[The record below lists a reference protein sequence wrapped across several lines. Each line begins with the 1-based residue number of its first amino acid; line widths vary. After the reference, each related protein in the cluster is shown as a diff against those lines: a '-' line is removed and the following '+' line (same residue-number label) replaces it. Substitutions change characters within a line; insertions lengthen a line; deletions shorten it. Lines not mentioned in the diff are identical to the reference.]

1 MTLPVDNYERNIWQR
16 TVETRGG
23 QTVDTFSITD
33 TGRLRNSNQD
43 CLFCE
48 ENEVGRFPNLFLVAD
63 GMGGH
68 KAGDLA
74 SRLCI
79 EEMVTHI
86 RNSDARTPI
95 SVFEQAIQAANI
107 SVYRRSLENAGLAG
121 MGTTIVGA
129 TIEEKIAYI
138 VNIGDS
144 RLYRMHNKLEQITV
158 DHSLVEE
165 MVQSGEIQKEEMRTH
180 PNKNI
185 ITRALGT
192 DNSVRPDCFEIKVQ
206 EGDVLLLCS
215 DGLTNMVEDS
225 EIEIILKR
233 HKEDMKLAGE
243 NLVRQANE
251 AGGKDNI
258 SVILVRL

>member
-1 MTLPVDNYERNIWQR
+1 MK
-16 TVETRGG
+16 
-23 QTVDTFSITD
+23 TFSITD

-43 CLFCE
+43 CVFCE
-48 ENEVGRFPNLFLVAD
+48 ENEIGRFPNLFLVAD

-68 KAGDLA
+68 QAGDLA
-74 SRLCI
+74 SRMCVD
-79 EEMVTHI
+79 EVADQI
-86 RNSDARTPI
+86 RNANARTP
-95 SVFEQAIQAANI
+95 VGAFEAAITVANT
-107 SVYRRSLENAGLAG
+107 SVYQQSLKDVTYAG
-121 MGTTIVGA
+121 MGTTLVGA
-129 TIEEKIAYI
+129 MVEEDTAYI

-144 RLYRMHNKLEQITV
+144 RLYVMHETLQQITV

-192 DNSVRPDCFEIKVQ
+192 DISVRPDYFEVKVE
-206 EGDVLLLCS
+206 EGDVILLCS
-215 DGLTNMVEDS
+215 DGLTNMVEDTT
-225 EIEIILKR
+225 IEATLKKY
-233 HKEDMKLAGE
+233 KEDMKLAGE
-243 NLVRQANE
+243 SLVQQANE

>member
-1 MTLPVDNYERNIWQR
+1 M
-16 TVETRGG
+16 
-23 QTVDTFSITD
+23 DTFSITD
-33 TGRLRNSNQD
+33 RGRLRNSNQD
-43 CLFCE
+43 SVFCD
-48 ENEVGRFPNLFLVAD
+48 ENPVGRFPNLFLVAD

-74 SRLCI
+74 SKLCI
-79 EEMVTHI
+79 EEVVSRI
-86 RNSDARTPI
+86 RISEARTP
-95 SVFEQAIQAANI
+95 VNAFEQAIAAANQKVFQ
-107 SVYRRSLENAGLAG
+107 SAQEDSEFAG
-121 MGTTIVGA
+121 MGTTLVGA
-129 TIEEKIAYI
+129 MVEDDTVYI

-144 RLYRMHNKLEQITV
+144 RLYYMRDYLEQITV

-185 ITRALGT
+185 ITRAIGT
-192 DNSVRPDCFEIKVQ
+192 DDTVRPDCFELKVQ

-215 DGLTNMVEDS
+215 DGLTNMIDDV
-225 EIEIILKR
+225 EIEKILKR

-243 NLVRQANE
+243 NLVQQANE

>member
-1 MTLPVDNYERNIWQR
+1 MLPVVSYERNFWQR

-48 ENEVGRFPNLFLVAD
+48 ENAVGRFPNLFLVAD

-79 EEMVTHI
+79 EEIADQI
-86 RNSDARTPI
+86 RNSDARTPV
-95 SVFEQAIQAANI
+95 SAFEQAIGAANI
-107 SVYRRSLENAGLAG
+107 RVYQRSLEDFELSG

-129 TIEEKIAYI
+129 MIDEGTAYI

-144 RLYRMHNKLEQITV
+144 RLYRMHDRLEQITV

-192 DNSVRPDCFEIKVQ
+192 DDSVRPDCFEIKVE

-215 DGLTNMVEDS
+215 DGLTNMVEDH
-225 EIEIILKR
+225 EIETILKR

-243 NLVRQANE
+243 NLVQQANE

>member
-1 MTLPVDNYERNIWQR
+1 M
-16 TVETRGG
+16 
-23 QTVDTFSITD
+23 DTFSITD
-33 TGRLRNSNQD
+33 TGLLRNSNQD
-43 CLFCE
+43 CVFCE
-48 ENEVGRFPNLFLVAD
+48 ENPIGRFPNLFLVAD

-79 EEMVTHI
+79 EEVVSQI
-86 RNSDARTPI
+86 RKSQARTPV
-95 SVFEQAIQAANI
+95 SAFEQAIDAANKKI
-107 SVYRRSLENAGLAG
+107 YQCAQENYELAG
-121 MGTTIVGA
+121 MGTTMVGA
-129 TIEEKIAYI
+129 VVEGDIAYI

-144 RLYRMHNKLEQITV
+144 RLYRLHDRLEQITV

-192 DNSVRPDCFEIKVQ
+192 DDEVHPDCFEVKVE

-215 DGLTNMVEDS
+215 DGLTNMVEDR
-225 EIEIILKR
+225 EIETILKR
-233 HKEDMKLAGE
+233 QKEDMKLAGE
-243 NLVRQANE
+243 DLVRQANE

>member
-1 MTLPVDNYERNIWQR
+1 M
-16 TVETRGG
+16 
-23 QTVDTFSITD
+23 DTFSMTD
-33 TGRLRNSNQD
+33 MGLLRNSNQD
-43 CLFCE
+43 SVFCE
-48 ENEVGRFPNLFLVAD
+48 ENPIGRFPNLFLVAD

-79 EEMVTHI
+79 AEMVKQIQSST
-86 RNSDARTPI
+86 ARTPV
-95 SVFEQAIQAANI
+95 SAFEQAIEAANQK
-107 SVYRRSLENAGLAG
+107 VYQCAERRFRPCRHGNYGG
-121 MGTTIVGA
+121 WCHGRRCV
-129 TIEEKIAYI
+129 AYI
-138 VNIGDS
+138 ANIGDS
-144 RLYRMHNKLEQITV
+144 RFYRLHEHLEQITV

-192 DNSVRPDCFEIKVQ
+192 DDTVRPDCFEVKV
-206 EGDVLLLCS
+206 EPGDVLLLCS

-225 EIEIILKR
+225 QIEKIVKEN
-233 HKEDMKLAGE
+233 KEDMKLAGE
-243 NLVRQANE
+243 KLVQQANE

>member
-1 MTLPVDNYERNIWQR
+1 MKRIPLADFRI
-16 TVETRGG
+16 
-23 QTVDTFSITD
+23 
-33 TGRLRNSNQD
+33 
-43 CLFCE
+43 C
-48 ENEVGRFPNLFLVAD
+48 FLLQMV
-63 GMGGH
+63 GGH

-79 EEMVTHI
+79 AEMVKQIQSST
-86 RNSDARTPI
+86 ARTPV
-95 SVFEQAIQAANI
+95 SAFEQAIEAANQK
-107 SVYRRSLENAGLAG
+107 VYQCAKEDFDLAG
-121 MGTTIVGA
+121 MGTTVVGA
-129 TIEEKIAYI
+129 MVEDDVAYI
-138 VNIGDS
+138 ANIGDS
-144 RLYRMHNKLEQITV
+144 RFYRLHEHLEQITV

-192 DNSVRPDCFEIKVQ
+192 DDTVRPDCFEVKV
-206 EGDVLLLCS
+206 EPGDVLLLCS

-225 EIEIILKR
+225 QIEKIVKEN
-233 HKEDMKLAGE
+233 KEDMKLAGE
-243 NLVRQANE
+243 KLVQQANE

>member
-1 MTLPVDNYERNIWQR
+1 
-16 TVETRGG
+16 
-23 QTVDTFSITD
+23 VDTFSITD

-43 CLFCE
+43 CVFCE
-48 ENEVGRFPNLFLVAD
+48 ENAVGRFPNLFLVAD

-74 SRLCI
+74 SRICI
-79 EEMVTHI
+79 DEVTKQI
-86 RNSDARTPI
+86 SKSAART
-95 SVFEQAIQAANI
+95 SVGVLEEAVQAANRRI
-107 SVYRRSLENAGLAG
+107 YRCSQESVEQNG
-121 MGTTIVGA
+121 MGTTLVGA
-129 TIEEKIAYI
+129 TVEGNMAYI

-144 RLYRMHNKLEQITV
+144 RLYRMQDQLQQITV

-165 MVQSGEIQKEEMRTH
+165 MVQSGEIPKEEMRTH

-192 DNSVRPDCFEIKVQ
+192 DEVVKPDYFGVNVEK
-206 EGDVLLLCS
+206 GDVLLLCS
-215 DGLTNMVEDS
+215 DGLTNMVDDK
-225 EIEIILKR
+225 EIEKTIKNNI
-233 HKEDMKLAGE
+233 EDMKLVGE
-243 NLVRQANE
+243 SLVRQANE

>member
-1 MTLPVDNYERNIWQR
+1 M
-16 TVETRGG
+16 
-23 QTVDTFSITD
+23 DTFSITD

-48 ENEVGRFPNLFLVAD
+48 EDAVGKFPNLFLVAD

-79 EEMVTHI
+79 DEIVKQI
-86 RNSDARTPI
+86 RDSQARTPV
-95 SVFEQAIQAANI
+95 SAFEQAISVANAC
-107 SVYRRSLENAGLAG
+107 VYERSMEDFELAG

-129 TIEEKIAYI
+129 MIENKTAYI

-144 RLYRMHNKLEQITV
+144 RLYRLHDKLEQITV

-192 DNSVRPDCFEIKVQ
+192 GNLVRPDCFEVKVE

-215 DGLTNMVEDS
+215 DGLTNMVDDHDIE
-225 EIEIILKR
+225 EIVKR

>member
-1 MTLPVDNYERNIWQR
+1 MN
-16 TVETRGG
+16 
-23 QTVDTFSITD
+23 TFSITD
-33 TGRLRNSNQD
+33 TGLLRNSNQD
-43 CLFCE
+43 CVFCE
-48 ENEVGRFPNLFLVAD
+48 ENAVGRFPNLFLVAD

-74 SRLCI
+74 SRLCVD
-79 EEMVTHI
+79 EVVKQI
-86 RNSDARTPI
+86 RNSTARTPV
-95 SVFEQAIQAANI
+95 SAFEQAIQAANTRI
-107 SVYRRSLENAGLAG
+107 YQCAIEDYELAG
-121 MGTTIVGA
+121 MGTTMVGA
-129 TIEEKIAYI
+129 MVDHNTAYI

-144 RLYRMHNKLEQITV
+144 RLYRMHEKLQQITV

-192 DNSVRPDCFEIKVQ
+192 DDTVRPDCFELKVE

-215 DGLTNMVEDS
+215 DGLTNMVEDR
-225 EIEIILKR
+225 EIEAILKR

>member
-1 MTLPVDNYERNIWQR
+1 MK
-16 TVETRGG
+16 
-23 QTVDTFSITD
+23 TFSITD

-43 CLFCE
+43 CVFCE
-48 ENEVGRFPNLFLVAD
+48 ENEIGRFSNLFLVAD

-68 KAGDLA
+68 QAGDLA

-79 EEMVTHI
+79 NEIVTQI
-86 RNSDARTPI
+86 STMEARTP
-95 SVFEQAIQAANI
+95 VGAFEMAIEAANTK
-107 SVYRRSLENAGLAG
+107 VYQKSLESIAFSG
-121 MGTTIVGA
+121 MGTTLVG
-129 TIEEKIAYI
+129 TMVEGNTAYI

-144 RLYRMHNKLEQITV
+144 RLYILHETLQQITV

-192 DNSVRPDCFEIKVQ
+192 DTHVRPDYFEVKVE
-206 EGDVLLLCS
+206 EGDVILLCS
-215 DGLTNMVEDS
+215 DGLTNMVEDAA
-225 EIEIILKR
+225 IEATIRECKD
-233 HKEDMKLAGE
+233 DMKLAGE
-243 NLVRQANE
+243 SLVQQANE

>member
-1 MTLPVDNYERNIWQR
+1 M
-16 TVETRGG
+16 
-23 QTVDTFSITD
+23 DTFSMTD
-33 TGRLRNSNQD
+33 MGLLRNSNQD
-43 CLFCE
+43 SVFCE
-48 ENEVGRFPNLFLVAD
+48 ENPIGRFPNLFLVAD

-79 EEMVTHI
+79 AEMFKQIQSST
-86 RNSDARTPI
+86 ARTPV
-95 SVFEQAIQAANI
+95 SAFEQAIEAANQK
-107 SVYRRSLENAGLAG
+107 VYQCAKEDFDLAG
-121 MGTTIVGA
+121 MGTTVVGA
-129 TIEEKIAYI
+129 MVEDDVAYI
-138 VNIGDS
+138 ANIGDS
-144 RLYRMHNKLEQITV
+144 RFYRLHEHLEQITV

-192 DNSVRPDCFEIKVQ
+192 DDTVRPDCFEVKV
-206 EGDVLLLCS
+206 EPGDVLLLCS

-225 EIEIILKR
+225 QIEKIVKEN
-233 HKEDMKLAGE
+233 KEDMKLAGE
-243 NLVRQANE
+243 KLVQQANE